1 MWLSQITNRGPRR
14 AVGTK
19 AAVKASTLLPAESQ
33 HHHDFW
39 IKVHLYLYRFCSLRW
54 IWLTKFW
61 SPNQPSWSNNNRATT
76 SIKAPVL
83 SWLMTRLWAGLY
95 VGDALY
101 SPLLFLHMWIEMQS
115 EGKRKRGGTYAQG
128 KKKGKK
134 KQCFIG
140 REIYKISGTS
150 VNFEP
155 CWCFFLMYYWSLQ
168 AVRKVDGRWS
178 VRASVETES
187 AAWVRENTV
196 CSTAGLSSIFIL

>member
-1 MWLSQITNRGPRR
+1 MWLSQINNRGPRR

-33 HHHDFW
+33 HHHQFW
-39 IKVHLYLYRFCSLRW
+39 IKVHLHLFRFCSLRW

-61 SPNQPSWSNNNRATT
+61 SPNQPSWSDNNRATT

-83 SWLMTRLWAGLY
+83 SWLMTQLRAGLY

-128 KKKGKK
+128 RKKGKK
-134 KQCFIG
+134 TMFHWERNLQDQWHKCEFW
-140 REIYKISGTS
+140 TMLM
-150 VNFEP
+150 
-155 CWCFFLMYYWSLQ
+155 FFLNVLLKLTS
-168 AVRKVDGRWS
+168 R
-178 VRASVETES
+178 
-187 AAWVRENTV
+187 
-196 CSTAGLSSIFIL
+196 